1 VKGSKKMFKKRVSS
15 LIFAAA
21 FSLSLAVGVTAADE
35 SKDAQ
40 QDDRQSIILDSE
52 KKSVAEDVY
61 SDSKS
66 VQEDVYGIS
75 EQNVGQEEEYY
86 TPVVS
91 TPTPT
96 PVKDYVG
103 TITAVNVE
111 LDKKPLNIRT
121 INIDGRYYAAIGDLC
136 YYLDVDYKAD
146 VNTKMVNIFKGKKT
160 TLKGAEKFT
169 KRSRIDIVRVLP
181 GPYVFKLDS
190 VITGLESYL
199 YAGRSYVPI
208 RFFMEMFDKNIEYI
222 ASTNTISIST
232 AQDQII
238 GSVNGVPLLKKD
250 FDFFYNAQSK
260 EVMDFVAEEELDN
273 ELKKLKQEVFD
284 YIVEEALISI
294 NMPKTFSVLNDKDYE
309 EINSYINNMIVRYG
323 GIEKFRS
330 VLAEDKVTFYQF
342 MKYTKSSYINS
353 NYLNALIKNVKA
365 TDEQLEKY
373 YDDNKKFFVEPETVK
388 AKHILFLLRDQTTG
402 EAYSEEKI
410 KEIENKAKDVL
421 KDIRDGADFDEL
433 MDKYGEDPGAKQ
445 MPEGY
450 TFSRGEMVKEFEDAA
465 FAMNV
470 GEVSELVKTQYGYH
484 IIKVVDKIPERQIL
498 LDEIK
503 DAIRPELDQKA
514 KNDFIEELL
523 DKWKAAGS
531 IVNNMEM

>member
-1 VKGSKKMFKKRVSS
+1 MFKKRVSS

-342 MKYTKSSYINS
+342 MKYTKSC
-353 NYLNALIKNVKA
+353 
-365 TDEQLEKY
+365 
-373 YDDNKKFFVEPETVK
+373 
-388 AKHILFLLRDQTTG
+388 
-402 EAYSEEKI
+402 
-410 KEIENKAKDVL
+410 
-421 KDIRDGADFDEL
+421 
-433 MDKYGEDPGAKQ
+433 
-445 MPEGY
+445 
-450 TFSRGEMVKEFEDAA
+450 
-465 FAMNV
+465 
-470 GEVSELVKTQYGYH
+470 
-484 IIKVVDKIPERQIL
+484 
-498 LDEIK
+498 
-503 DAIRPELDQKA
+503 
-514 KNDFIEELL
+514 
-523 DKWKAAGS
+523 
-531 IVNNMEM
+531 